1 MSDPVIETVE
11 LKKNYGPVQA
21 VSGLNLCVPPGCIC
35 GFLGRNGAGKTT
47 TIKMLLGMVRPS
59 GGEGRVLGLRIDRR
73 EDSVEIRSRTGFVSE
88 DKALYDYMTV
98 EQSLGFTRSFF
109 TNWRRDLES
118 KYLRLFELPPDRKVK
133 ALSKGMR
140 ARLAL
145 LLVLPRDADL
155 LMLDE
160 PTVGLD
166 PAAIEEVLG
175 LLVEYVAAQE
185 RTIFFSSHQIAE
197 VEQIAD
203 RVSIIDCGRVVVDGA
218 LDELKQN
225 YRRIHAIF
233 DREPPVEN
241 WNLAGVERVRRE
253 GRTLALLASAN
264 ADQIAAHVRARN
276 AVAVELL
283 PVTLKEIFLES
294 VKPLGGE

>member
-11 LKKNYGPVQA
+11 LTKNYGPVQA

-47 TIKMLLGMVRPS
+47 TIKMLLGMAKPS
-59 GGEGRVLGLRIDRR
+59 GGEGRVLGWRIDRR
-73 EDSVEIRSRTGFVSE
+73 EDSVAIRRRTGFVSE
-88 DKALYDYMTV
+88 EKALYEYMTV
-98 EQSLGFTRSFF
+98 EQMLRFTRSFF
-109 TNWRRDLES
+109 PAWRDDLER

-160 PTVGLD
+160 PTAGLD
-166 PAAIEEVLG
+166 PAAIEEALG
-175 LLVEYVAAQE
+175 LLAEYVAVQE

-218 LDELKQN
+218 LDELKQS
-225 YRRIHAIF
+225 YRRIHAVF
-233 DREPPVEN
+233 DGEAPAGN
-241 WNLAGVERVRRE
+241 WKLAGVQRVRRE
-253 GRTLALLASAN
+253 GRTLALLASSN
-264 ADQIAAHVRARN
+264 VEQIAAHVRALN

-283 PVTLKEIFLES
+283 PVTLKEIFLAS
-294 VKPLGGE
+294 VKPSGGE